1 MGCLLLCLYLF
12 LFHFPSFLYSSSLNF
27 LCHHDESVA
36 LLQLKSSFTYDT
48 MKTAT
53 WKNGT
58 DCCSWHGVK
67 CDTLS
72 RHVTELDLSYEGL
85 DGEVPPQISHLS
97 KLTSLRLSYNYGLV
111 WKESTLKRLVQNA
124 TNLKEMFLDYT
135 DMSSIKINSFDL
147 LFNHSS
153 SLVTLSL
160 QNTGLRGNL
169 KKRIIC
175 LPSIQE
181 LYMSGSYIEGELPQF
196 SCSPFLRILDFSS
209 GDFEGPI
216 PLSFS
221 NLTHLTYLSLTG
233 NYLNDSIPSSLL
245 TLPRLTFL
253 YLENNELSGQVPDV
267 FCNSNKFKEIDLSE
281 NKISGKLPSSLSN
294 LQHLIHL
301 DLSYNSFRDQIPNV
315 FGGMRKLHQISLT
328 FNKLR
333 GKIPSSL
340 FNLSQLVKLDCSH
353 NKLEGPIHKITGFQ
367 KLTYLSLND
376 NQLNETIPS
385 SLLSLPSLV
394 TLDLSNNHFTGLTSG
409 ISLYSLKELYLSN
422 NKFQGNIPESIFNL
436 TNLTTIDLSTNNFS
450 GVVDFQ
456 HFSKLQNLDSL
467 SLSYNGQLSL
477 NFESN
482 SNYTFSTLTELKLSS
497 LGLNEF
503 PMSSLKSS
511 SLKYLDLSNNKLKGS
526 LPNWLP
532 KSMYYFGFLNLSQ
545 NLLTSINQISRNS
558 YMLGGLDLSF
568 NLLNGELSPSICNM
582 SYLNF
587 LSMAHNKLTG
597 DRVPKSLS
605 NCRNLQVLNL
615 GSNKIEDHFP
625 YWIQTLQD
633 FKVLILRDNKFH
645 GPIDN
650 TKVKYPFPSL
660 IIFDISGNNFSGPL
674 PKGYLN
680 FFEAMRTVAQVEEN
694 SIFQYM
700 DTNIMNDTQQ
710 YYDSVTVETK
720 GKKITL
726 VKIPTIFVI
735 IDLSRNKF
743 EGEIPIVIG
752 ELHTLIGLNLSHNR
766 LSGNIPQSM
775 GNLTSLEWLDLSSNM
790 LTGIIPSDLT
800 YLNFLEVLD
809 LSNNHLLGEIPQGKQ
824 FNTFSNDSYEG
835 NSGLCGLPLS
845 KKCGPEQQSPP
856 SPDKLWSEEKFGF
869 GWKPVA
875 MGYGC
880 GFVFG
885 IGLGYCMFLFGKPRW
900 LVMIFGGQPKRRVKR
915 RTRVRMT
922 NGSTMNQM
930 IQMS

>member
-1 MGCLLLCLYLF
+1 PFLVFQLNFALYSKLNHSSMGCLLLCLYLF

-36 LLQLKSSFTYDT
+36 LLQFKSSFTYDT

-85 DGEVPPQISHLS
+85 DGILHPNNSIFHLVHLQNLNLSANFLFASNFLSMFVEFMNLTHLDLSYCNLEGEVPPQISHLS

-394 TLDLSNNHFTGLTSG
+394 TLDLSNNHF
-409 ISLYSLKELYLSN
+409 
-422 NKFQGNIPESIFNL
+422 
-436 TNLTTIDLSTNNFS
+436 
-450 GVVDFQ
+450 
-456 HFSKLQNLDSL
+456 
-467 SLSYNGQLSL
+467 
-477 NFESN
+477 
-482 SNYTFSTLTELKLSS
+482 
-497 LGLNEF
+497 
-503 PMSSLKSS
+503 
-511 SLKYLDLSNNKLKGS
+511 
-526 LPNWLP
+526 
-532 KSMYYFGFLNLSQ
+532 
-545 NLLTSINQISRNS
+545 
-558 YMLGGLDLSF
+558 
-568 NLLNGELSPSICNM
+568 
-582 SYLNF
+582 
-587 LSMAHNKLTG
+587 
-597 DRVPKSLS
+597 
-605 NCRNLQVLNL
+605 
-615 GSNKIEDHFP
+615 
-625 YWIQTLQD
+625 
-633 FKVLILRDNKFH
+633 
-645 GPIDN
+645 
-650 TKVKYPFPSL
+650 
-660 IIFDISGNNFSGPL
+660 
-674 PKGYLN
+674 
-680 FFEAMRTVAQVEEN
+680 
-694 SIFQYM
+694 
-700 DTNIMNDTQQ
+700 
-710 YYDSVTVETK
+710 
-720 GKKITL
+720 
-726 VKIPTIFVI
+726 
-735 IDLSRNKF
+735 
-743 EGEIPIVIG
+743 
-752 ELHTLIGLNLSHNR
+752 
-766 LSGNIPQSM
+766 
-775 GNLTSLEWLDLSSNM
+775 
-790 LTGIIPSDLT
+790 
-800 YLNFLEVLD
+800 
-809 LSNNHLLGEIPQGKQ
+809 
-824 FNTFSNDSYEG
+824 
-835 NSGLCGLPLS
+835 
-845 KKCGPEQQSPP
+845 
-856 SPDKLWSEEKFGF
+856 
-869 GWKPVA
+869 
-875 MGYGC
+875 
-880 GFVFG
+880 
-885 IGLGYCMFLFGKPRW
+885 
-900 LVMIFGGQPKRRVKR
+900 
-915 RTRVRMT
+915 
-922 NGSTMNQM
+922 
-930 IQMS
+930 